1 MKVLPS
7 STFLHSFFSVPPR
20 LNSITEFPT
29 PFICLLAVFS
39 LWTSSLCPCSF
50 LVCQKNFQF
59 CLLFKFVAETETP
72 SQCTIESN
80 SLWSFLYCLF
90 QFKPFFWENMRL
102 YKFGPRSSDLWKCKC
117 DFIIFSAHFTSRLDS
132 MKCCCVEN
140 KVKQACNN
148 KSKSESHIWL
158 NKNSQLGP
166 KFFWNCNLFIISP
179 WFS

>member
-1 MKVLPS
+1 MPL
-7 STFLHSFFSVPPR
+7 
-20 LNSITEFPT
+20 
-29 PFICLLAVFS
+29 FISCVS
-39 LWTSSLCPCSF
+39 
-50 LVCQKNFQF
+50 KNFQF

-90 QFKPFFWENMRL
+90 QFKPCNFVS
-102 YKFGPRSSDLWKCKC
+102 RSIDLWKCKC

-158 NKNSQLGP
+158 NKNSQLGQRLVKTATDLLFDFGFHKKYP
-166 KFFWNCNLFIISP
+166 YLVKWSGQNRLNLASKIL
-179 WFS
+179 